1 MDLLNNIHGNIQEQF
16 YSEHLIPHL
25 FATPEALL
33 RSLEAFKTMLNDNQH
48 YLTMNK
54 EGETTDYIV
63 TETQTIKDELIE
75 MIDYVKKIYDYEDT
89 VVPYQELRF
98 ALIIQDVDGFIK
110 ILKSILASVSYAIAK
125 IQEGYFHSNVHL
137 ILKLLGFDI
146 LSEEMTN
153 VGRIDAVIRFSDV
166 IYIFEFKFG
175 KESDQSPVALQQI
188 KDKKYAE
195 KFEYEK
201 KDILLV
207 GVSFGEEEKNINGYV
222 VEKV

>member
-1 MDLLNNIHGNIQEQF
+1 
-16 YSEHLIPHL
+16 
-25 FATPEALL
+25 
-33 RSLEAFKTMLNDNQH
+33 
-48 YLTMNK
+48 
-54 EGETTDYIV
+54 
-63 TETQTIKDELIE
+63 
-75 MIDYVKKIYDYEDT
+75 MIDSVKKIYDNEDT